1 MKKNH
6 PISWGKIRQS
16 GSIYG
21 GEMKAIVNG
30 TILLPNAETH
40 GKALLFDEKIIGIKD
55 ENSISGQADEII
67 DAEGNYISPGLV
79 DVHIHGYKG
88 TDVSDDDPDG
98 VCKMAHDLLENGVT
112 CFLPTTLT
120 VDWAILESICRHMR
134 ELSAESKRADFP
146 GAEIAGI
153 HLEGPFINPQ
163 YKGAQNEDYILEPD
177 AGKVLPFADIIKVI
191 TLAPEMPGALDCI
204 RTLKQ
209 KTDIRLSMGHSGAS
223 FEEAMAGVGC
233 GITRTT
239 HLFNAMT
246 QLIHRQ
252 PGVVGASL
260 SSDVYTE
267 LIADTFHVSK
277 GIYPFLTKA
286 KKDRLVLITDALR
299 SAGMPDGTYENGGQ
313 LFTLK
318 GIECRLQD
326 GTIAGSVLRLNQ
338 GVKNLRD
345 YGNIPLFEA
354 IKAASQNAAESAGL
368 DSRKGALL
376 PGKDA
381 DIVIMDR
388 DCNVRQTYVR
398 GVCKFDARSLR

>member
-1 MKKNH
+1 
-6 PISWGKIRQS
+6 
-16 GSIYG
+16 
-21 GEMKAIVNG
+21 MKAIVNG

-40 GKALLFDEKIIGIKD
+40 GKALLFDEKIIGIID
-55 ENSISGQADEII
+55 ENSISGQTDEII

-98 VCKMAHDLLENGVT
+98 VRKMAHDLLENGVT

-134 ELSAESKRADFP
+134 ELSAESKRADFS

-191 TLAPEMPGALDCI
+191 TLAPEMPGALECI

-286 KKDRLVLITDALR
+286 KKDRLVLITDASR
-299 SAGMPDGTYENGGQ
+299 YIGMPEGEYEFNGEKYIVEDH
-313 LFTLK
+313 LCKLA
-318 GIECRLQD
+318 D
-326 GTIAGSVLRLNQ
+326 GTIAGSMLTMNI
-338 GVKNLRD
+338 GVRNLRD
-345 YGNIPLFEA
+345 YGGIPMYQ
-354 IKAASQNAAESAGL
+354 AARIGSLNAAESCGMAA
-368 DSRKGALL
+368 RKGSLEE
-376 PGKDA
+376 GKDA
-381 DIVIMDR
+381 DIVLMDEECTVYR
-388 DCNVRQTYVR
+388 TYVR
-398 GVCKFDARSLR
+398 GVCKYSK

>member
-1 MKKNH
+1 
-6 PISWGKIRQS
+6 
-16 GSIYG
+16 
-21 GEMKAIVNG
+21 MKATVNG
-30 TILLPNAETH
+30 TILLPEAELH
-40 GKALLFDEKIIGIKD
+40 GKALLFDQTIL
-55 ENSISGQADEII
+55 SITEEDAIPNCVEEII
-67 DAEGNYISPGLV
+67 DAQGCCISPGLI
-79 DVHIHGYKG
+79 DVHIHGYNG
-88 TDVSDDDPDG
+88 TDVSDDDPDS
-98 VCKMAHDLLENGVT
+98 VRKMAHDLLANGVT

-134 ELSAESKRADFP
+134 ELAVESQSPDFH

-163 YKGAQNEDYILEPD
+163 YKGAQNEAYILEPD
-177 AGKVLPFADIIKVI
+177 AEKVLPFADIIKVI
-191 TLAPEMPGALDCI
+191 TLAPEVPGALECI

-260 SSDVYTE
+260 SSNVYTE

-338 GVKNLRD
+338 GVKNLCD

-354 IKAASQNAAESAGL
+354 VRAASQNAAESAGL
-368 DSRKGALL
+368 DNRKGSLL

-388 DCNVRQTYVR
+388 DCNVIQTYVR
-398 GVCKFDARSLR
+398 GVCKFDVRGLG

>member
-1 MKKNH
+1 
-6 PISWGKIRQS
+6 
-16 GSIYG
+16 
-21 GEMKAIVNG
+21 MKAIVNG
-30 TILLPNAETH
+30 TILLPDAELH
-40 GKALLFDEKIIGIKD
+40 GKALLFDQTIVSITD
-55 ENSISGQADEII
+55 EDAIPNCVEETI
-67 DAEGNYISPGLV
+67 DAQSCCISPGLI

-98 VCKMAHDLLENGVT
+98 VRKMAHELLANGVT

-120 VDWAILESICRHMR
+120 VDWAILESICCHMR
-134 ELSAESKRADFP
+134 ELAEESKGADFP
-146 GAEIAGI
+146 GSEIGGI

-163 YKGAQNEDYILEPD
+163 YKGAQNENYILEPN
-177 AGKVLPFADIIKVI
+177 AEKVLPFADIIKVI
-191 TLAPEMPGALDCI
+191 TLAPEMPGGLDCI
-204 RTLKQ
+204 RRLKQ

-223 FEEAMAGVGC
+223 FEEAMAGIGC

-246 QLIHRQ
+246 QLVHRE

-354 IKAASQNAAESAGL
+354 VRAASQNAAESAGL
-368 DSRKGALL
+368 DRRKGSLL

-388 DCNVRQTYVR
+388 NCNVNQTYVR
-398 GVCKFDARSLR
+398 GVCKFDQHSLK